1 MKAVEIKSG
10 LSQRFQSWLKKSQM
24 WHRPIRFGLFFIIL
38 ASLPLAYYLLL
49 GVVPEKYQ
57 LFLLGEKSSQDAP
70 RTIVDLRIWPE
81 RREINTPEYVKGI
94 YVSAATVGY
103 KSRFD
108 ELVSLVDQTELN
120 SMVVDVKDQHGRLA
134 FIPENESLSPHVSSV
149 PELGQLKTFTAPL
162 KDKNIYLIARIFV
175 FQDQAFAEA
184 HPELAVSKLDGG
196 LWRDYRGIPW
206 LDPAAKQVW
215 RYNVLVAR
223 EAFAGGFDEVQFDY
237 IRFPSDGNLKTMTFP
252 FWDQQKT
259 RVEVLTGFFA
269 YLDRE
274 LRVKNDIPIS
284 ADLFGMTMWQ
294 HDFDLN
300 IGQKLINALPYFDFI
315 SPMVYP
321 SHYPPGFNDYTNP
334 ATQPYE
340 VIYQNMI
347 RGQRVKARL
356 GSSAT
361 AVAAGGDTLPRAANF
376 RPWIQDFDL
385 GAVYTPEMVRAQ
397 IIATDDGGGSGW
409 LLWNARNVYT
419 VDALLPADSEQ

>member
-1 MKAVEIKSG
+1 MKVVEIKSG

-24 WHRPIRFGLFFIIL
+24 RHRPIRFGLFFVIL
-38 ASLPLAYYLLL
+38 APLPLAYHLLL

-57 LFLLGEKSSQDAP
+57 LFLLREKSGQAAP
-70 RTIVDLRIWPE
+70 RAIVDLRVWPE

-94 YVSAATVGY
+94 YVSAATAGY

-134 FIPENESLSPHVSSV
+134 FIPESESLSPYVSPI

-184 HPELAVSKLDGG
+184 HPELAVSKPDGE

-259 RVEVLTGFFA
+259 RVEVLTGFFV

-321 SHYPPGFNDYTNP
+321 SHYPPGFNDYINP

-347 RGQRVKARL
+347 RGRQVKAKL
-356 GSSAT
+356 ENSAT
-361 AVAAGGDTLPRAANF
+361 AVAADGATFPRAANF

-397 IIATDDGGGSGW
+397 MIATDNGGGSGW

-419 VDALLPADSEQ
+419 VEALLPADSE